1 MAGKGGYQR
10 PTSPAPVSGPGSLSQ
25 RTDGGPAHK
34 QSAKYI
40 SGLPY
45 GQGQEMMNMQNSAP
59 MEASAPTPNPVPM
72 SQMSNGT
79 NTAAEPAPL
88 VPLSA
93 PTQNPNE
100 PVTSGVDAGPGPGM
114 ASLGLDAK
122 DVAADNNFKTSLAA
136 YLPVLMQVA
145 ARPNTSPETRSVIR
159 QLRDLL

>member
-45 GQGQEMMNMQNSAP
+45 GQGQEMMNTQSSAP
-59 MEASAPTPNPVPM
+59 MEASTPTPNPAPASAIASAG
-72 SQMSNGT
+72 SQSQDQP
-79 NTAAEPAPL
+79 AEPMPI

-93 PTQNPNE
+93 PTQRPDE
-100 PVTSGVDAGPGPGM
+100 YVTHGADAGPGPGLE
-114 ASLGLDAK
+114 SLGLNVPEANAYQHSKDYIQALARSTDASPALK
-122 DVAADNNFKTSLAA
+122 ALAQSFNGA
-136 YLPVLMQVA
+136 F
-145 ARPNTSPETRSVIR
+145 
-159 QLRDLL
+159 